1 MNNDELYDQ
10 VAQELQ
16 AKEMVPG
23 VWTRAFAEAGG
34 ELDKAR
40 ALYIKFRVAQLTESQ
55 GQQLEKQRQE
65 AFEATKHRALTRCR
79 RFLCSLLAM
88 VFAVLTVLCGIVA
101 CTLPFADHEVGG
113 IGVVFVMV
121 IIASLSALG
130 MRKFKRL
137 AEQ

>member
-1 MNNDELYDQ
+1 MNDDELYSQ

-40 ALYIKFRVAQLTESQ
+40 ALYIKFRVAQLTESRVQ
-55 GQQLEKQRQE
+55 RLEEQRQE
-65 AFEATKHRALTRCR
+65 ALKATKQRALAQCW
-79 RFLCSLLAM
+79 RFGYGLLAV
-88 VFAVLTVLCGIVA
+88 VFGAVTVLAGLGA
-101 CTLPFADHEVGG
+101 FALLFADHDVGG

-130 MRKFKRL
+130 TRKFKRL
-137 AEQ
+137 AEK